1 MYKNK
6 KIFILGMARSG
17 YEVAKLLAKYTDR
30 ILITDQKEQNEEHV
44 KELENLNVSFVV
56 TDKPEELLDDSF
68 DLVVKNPGI
77 NYKHQCVVK
86 AKELKIPVVNE
97 VEVAYN
103 LIKDKAK
110 IVAITGSNGK
120 TTTTTLIYEMLK
132 HANKKVHL
140 GGNIG
145 IPLSGIVEQIKND
158 DILVI
163 EISSHQLQDFINFHP
178 FIAVM
183 TNLSEVHLD
192 FFENYDNYK
201 AHKKRIF
208 DNQTENDL
216 AILNYNNE
224 DVLEQTKNIKAK
236 KMYFSTT
243 EAKDAY
249 LEDNKIYYNGKEVIS
264 VSDIRIQGLHNYEN
278 IMAAIIAVKQFGV
291 SNEVIKEVLESFC
304 GVEHRLE
311 FVTKINDRSFY
322 NDSKATNVKST
333 MIALNS
339 FKEPTILILG
349 GLDRGHSF
357 EPLVPYLTNVT
368 HIICYGETKERI
380 KQFSDEQNID
390 CVVLDNLEEATKVAY
405 NLSNPGDVILLSP
418 ACASWDQYPSFEKRG
433 EKFKE
438 VVNNLD

>member
-86 AKELKIPVVNE
+86 AKKLKIPVVNE

-145 IPLSGIVEQIKND
+145 IPLSGIVDQIKKD

-224 DVLEQTKNIKAK
+224 DVLEQTQNIKAK